1 VPDLKPD
8 PAVYIETM
16 KRLDVGP
23 SSAVAIEDS
32 ANGVDAAVGAG
43 LSCVAVVNA
52 YTREQD
58 LSGAVA
64 VLDDVWREC
73 GVTVLHGDPA
83 LRDGLSVAALRHLV
97 ASQYPT
103 G

>member
-1 VPDLKPD
+1 
-8 PAVYIETM
+8 VYIETM
-16 KRLDVGP
+16 KRLDVRT